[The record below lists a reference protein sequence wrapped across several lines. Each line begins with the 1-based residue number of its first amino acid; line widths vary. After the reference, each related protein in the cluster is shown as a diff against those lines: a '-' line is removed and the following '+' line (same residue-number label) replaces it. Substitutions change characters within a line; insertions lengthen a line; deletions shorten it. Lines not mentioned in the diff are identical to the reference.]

1 MGTEVQAQAPR
12 GASQA
17 QLPAGPAEEARWSTG
32 SQANG
37 SSALL
42 TAQARGP

>member
-17 QLPAGPAEEARWSTG
+17 QLPAGPAEARWSTG